1 MSGCWALPICRGRFR
16 CLFHHTYPLPCWQQQ
31 PSLNQTGSNHERKD
45 IRKTILANK
54 CKRKTQQ
61 RQIWMGA
68 FGSKNQPHDM
78 CRAPGEGQTGY
89 PSQKDGQLCSVLREE
104 ILYPFIQ
111 SRTGIP
117 PGTGGFRTLLLHRV
131 TYRLQFLLALQS
143 GLWTRGRTLQT
154 DPTTKHQPYPPNIVS
169 VTAVPLTRVFLAR
182 FSNLKDT
189 LGKISSYDK
198 VILSLLCCSRY
209 TSPWFSST

>member
-1 MSGCWALPICRGRFR
+1 MQKENPTEAVLDGCLLQQKNSPMACAQSPWERADRLSQPKGWTALLR
-16 CLFHHTYPLPCWQQQ
+16 
-31 PSLNQTGSNHERKD
+31 
-45 IRKTILANK
+45 AN
-54 CKRKTQQ
+54 
-61 RQIWMGA
+61 
-68 FGSKNQPHDM
+68 
-78 CRAPGEGQTGY
+78 
-89 PSQKDGQLCSVLREE
+89 REE
-104 ILYPFIQ
+104 ILYPLIR
-111 SRTGIP
+111 SRTGVP
-117 PGTGGFRTLLLHRV
+117 PGTGAFRTLLLHRV

-154 DPTTKHQPYPPNIVS
+154 DPTTKQQPYPPNIVS

-209 TSPWFSST
+209 TSP

>member
-1 MSGCWALPICRGRFR
+1 M
-16 CLFHHTYPLPCWQQQ
+16 
-31 PSLNQTGSNHERKD
+31 PS
-45 IRKTILANK
+45 A
-54 CKRKTQQ
+54 
-61 RQIWMGA
+61 A
-68 FGSKNQPHDM
+68 KNQPHGM
-78 CRAPGEGQTGY
+78 CRAPGKGQTGY
-89 PSQKDGQLCSVLREE
+89 PSQKDGQLCSGLREE
-104 ILYPFIQ
+104 ILYPLIR
-111 SRTGIP
+111 SRTGVP
-117 PGTGGFRTLLLHRV
+117 PGTGAFKTLLLHRV

-154 DPTTKHQPYPPNIVS
+154 DPTTKQQPYPPNIVS

-209 TSPWFSST
+209 TSP